1 MSLEDEII
9 QYVSGKLIIDK
20 DKLSRNSKFT
30 EDLAMDSLDM
40 VDMVMDIEQR
50 YGVNI
55 PDQEFGKMR
64 KLGDIIDYV
73 RERYRGDDETGV
85 KAKL

>member
-30 EDLAMDSLDM
+30 EDH
-40 VDMVMDIEQR
+40 
-50 YGVNI
+50 
-55 PDQEFGKMR
+55 
-64 KLGDIIDYV
+64 
-73 RERYRGDDETGV
+73 YRTSGATRGY
-85 KAKL
+85 